1 MMFYVYMLKGVNCKI
16 TKTYVGYT
24 NNLKKRINDHNT
36 NKGAKSTKG
45 HKWEL
50 IYEKKFMSKSAAM
63 SYEYKITKDRRL
75 RKELI
80 NNRNNRKKT
89 NDRILNNKKEWLVL
103 EMTLK

>member
-1 MMFYVYMLKGVNCKI
+1 MYFYVYIIKTLNSKTN
-16 TKTYVGYT
+16 KTYVGYT

-63 SYEYKITKDRRL
+63 SYEYKIKKDRRL

-80 NNRNNRKKT
+80 NNRNK
-89 NDRILNNKKEWLVL
+89 
-103 EMTLK
+103 